1 MAGLAKP
8 GYNPYQ
14 TPSTTNTYGYVGGS
28 QYAPGG
34 VGAGGFQNPI
44 AGDTSAL
51 PTGDVMQ
58 QRYQPNLSGGT
69 WTYQNIGK
77 TLPAQ
82 QFEFDK
88 QRWGQVLDM
97 MRGVTGQLSQGGGSS
112 LGDAIAPPRMPGR
125 TPAPTWTPDEGV
137 SAAAF
142 ARNKD
147 NVGRLMSSAQRDI
160 KDVMGARGIGGSG
173 LENKLLAQN
182 VNEGLRSLAL
192 GELNRAVANEGRQ
205 FEMTKLGASLG
216 SAERAQDIN
225 ALSNW
230 YATQVAQRGQQAND
244 PRIQMLMGLASTI
257 GGLY

>member
-1 MAGLAKP
+1 MAGLTKP
-8 GYNPYQ
+8 GYNPYA
-14 TPSTTNTYGYVGGS
+14 TPSPTPNTYGYAGGS
-28 QYAPGG
+28 KYAPGP
-34 VGAGGFQNPI
+34 GGFQNPI
-44 AGDTSAL
+44 VGDTSAL

-58 QRYQPNLSGGT
+58 QRYIPNATGGD

-77 TLPAQ
+77 TLGAQ
-82 QFEFDK
+82 QFDFDK

-97 MRGVTGQLSQGGGSS
+97 MRGLTGQLDQGGSS
-112 LGDAIAPPRMPGR
+112 LGATIAPPRLPGR
-125 TPAPTWTPDEGV
+125 TAAPTWNPDEGV

-147 NVGRLMSSAQRDI
+147 NVGRMISSAQRDI

-173 LENKLLAQN
+173 LESKLLGQN
-182 VNEGLRSLAL
+182 VNEGLRALAL

-205 FEMTKLGASLG
+205 FEMTKLGSTLG

-244 PRIQMLMGLASTI
+244 PRIQMLMGMASTI